1 MQTPTEFDRLSADRG
16 WAGLDRLTLRDG
28 RWTSSTAATET
39 AFTADLQ
46 FAVSLAA
53 EGSWWYSTRN
63 TMICDLI
70 DRQHVRGPM
79 WEIGSGS
86 GLVTAALEAHGLE
99 VVAVEPGAGS
109 VLAARRGVA
118 TSVDSTLEQIAL
130 PAASVAS
137 IGLFD
142 VLEHVAEPASL
153 LGEIHRVLSPSGHLV
168 LSVPALGWLWSDADV
183 QAGHRCRYNR
193 RLLRSELE
201 AAGFE
206 VTTLGYRFASLVL
219 PLAAGRSVPYRL
231 GIHRA
236 PEVAMQQ
243 VARSPGR
250 IGSFLTWFER
260 RVGLRLPFGTSLF
273 AVARPSAPAFT
284 AHPQQCHGIN
294 ASDHR
299 RSR

>member
-1 MQTPTEFDRLSADRG
+1 MQTPAEFDRLSADRG
-16 WAGLDRLTLRDG
+16 WAGLARLTLRDG
-28 RWTSSTAATET
+28 RWTSSTTPTDT

-46 FAVSLAA
+46 SAVSLAA

-70 DRQHVRGPM
+70 DRQHVHGPM

-86 GLVTAALEAHGLE
+86 GLVAAALEAHGLE
-99 VVAVEPGAGS
+99 LVAVEPSAGS

-118 TSVDSTLEQIAL
+118 TSVDSTLEQLAL
-130 PAASVAS
+130 PTASLAS

-142 VLEHVAEPASL
+142 VLEHVSDRVSF
-153 LGEIHRVLSPSGHLV
+153 LGEIHRVLSPSGRLV

-183 QAGHRCRYNR
+183 QAGHRCRYDR
-193 RLLRSELE
+193 RSLRRELE

-206 VTTLGYRFASLVL
+206 VTTLGYRFASLVV

-236 PEVAMQQ
+236 PEVALQQ
-243 VARSPGR
+243 VARSPGKL
-250 IGSFLTWFER
+250 GTFLTGFER
-260 RVGLRLPFGTSLF
+260 RVGPHLPFGTSLF
-273 AVARPSAPAFT
+273 AVARA
-284 AHPQQCHGIN
+284 
-294 ASDHR
+294 R
-299 RSR
+299 